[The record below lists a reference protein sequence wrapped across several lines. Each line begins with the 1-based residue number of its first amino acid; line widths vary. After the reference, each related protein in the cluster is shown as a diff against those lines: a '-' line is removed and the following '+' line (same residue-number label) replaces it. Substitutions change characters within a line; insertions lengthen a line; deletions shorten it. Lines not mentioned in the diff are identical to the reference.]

1 MTTRLLI
8 DNSNTRTKFIRADG
22 AKLCGDVRSLPTS
35 SLSPSAVQD
44 LLRGWEYDAAVI
56 CSVVPD
62 AVKILRAALSCP
74 SFEISASFPTSLG
87 KQLLRYYPHPET
99 LGADRLAN
107 AAAVAAHTPL
117 PCIAADL
124 GTACTFDAIDLRDG
138 SPALIGGAIT
148 PGLQAFASALSST
161 TAQLPSIPL
170 PNSLLASLQPLMATN
185 TREAILAGCVH
196 GFRGMTEGILRD
208 FGELF
213 GSPPAIVL
221 TGGDAPLCASLP
233 FPSIEID
240 NLLTFKGMLRLIL

>member
-107 AAAVAAHTPL
+107 AAAVAAHFRCDRSTRWLASPHRRSDNARTAGIRLSSFIYHGATPL
-117 PCIAADL
+117 H
-124 GTACTFDAIDLRDG
+124 
-138 SPALIGGAIT
+138 
-148 PGLQAFASALSST
+148 ST
-161 TAQLPSIPL
+161 TQFALGIAPPPHGDRHSRSNPRRMHPWLPW
-170 PNSLLASLQPLMATN
+170 
-185 TREAILAGCVH
+185 H
-196 GFRGMTEGILRD
+196 D
-208 FGELF
+208 
-213 GSPPAIVL
+213 
-221 TGGDAPLCASLP
+221 
-233 FPSIEID
+233 
-240 NLLTFKGMLRLIL
+240 